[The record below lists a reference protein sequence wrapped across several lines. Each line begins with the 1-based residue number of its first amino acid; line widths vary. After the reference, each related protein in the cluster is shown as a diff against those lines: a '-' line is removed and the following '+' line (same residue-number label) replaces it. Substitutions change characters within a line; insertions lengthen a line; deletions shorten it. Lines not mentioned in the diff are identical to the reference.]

1 MKNQCYFSVSEGR
14 NWDPKSIKNRSENG
28 IENVDFSLVFQ
39 CFFGFRGFRYK
50 CRLWMDSGANLAPF
64 WCGLGSQNSS
74 WERLGASWRRLG
86 GMLGRLGSVLE
97 LLGGVLGVSW
107 GVLGASWAV
116 LEASW
121 ARLGSILEASWK
133 RLGKILKIIDFSMV
147 FQAFLPPR

>member
-1 MKNQCYFSVSEGR
+1 MVFNLTFHGF
-14 NWDPKSIKNRSENG
+14 G
-28 IENVDFSLVFQ
+28 IRFEPWELQIIDFLL
-39 CFFGFRGFRYK
+39 FFHGFFCFRGFQYK
-50 CRLWMDSGANLAPF
+50 CLLWMDSGANLAPF

-121 ARLGSILEASWK
+121 ARLGSILDCLLYTSP
-133 RLGKILKIIDFSMV
+133 S
-147 FQAFLPPR
+147 PRDSRKSRMPSSA